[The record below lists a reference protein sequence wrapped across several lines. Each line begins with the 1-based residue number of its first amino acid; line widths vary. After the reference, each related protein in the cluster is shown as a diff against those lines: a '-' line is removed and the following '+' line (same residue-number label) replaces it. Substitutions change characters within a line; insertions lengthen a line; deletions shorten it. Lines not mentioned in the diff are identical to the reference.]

1 MKFTYILSAAAIF
14 LSVQAQVS
22 WYVSSKNIT
31 CSGHEDGHIDCVPG
45 NESGAP
51 EVPLEHPATTPRR
64 SALDAAALEKRVTC
78 NIDGVTKG
86 LACFTHCFAIGYC
99 NSHCDG
105 NNICHCTCMDKTPWW
120 NPIVC
125 SKTSCA

>member
-1 MKFTYILSAAAIF
+1 MKFTIISVLSVLLVA
-14 LSVQAQVS
+14 VQAQEAQ

-31 CSGHEDGHIDCVPG
+31 CKGHDDGHIACEAG
-45 NESGAP
+45 HINNAP
-51 EVPLEHPATTPRR
+51 EV
-64 SALDAAALEKRVTC
+64 ALDHSPAVKGRSPSPLDKRVTC
-78 NIDGVTKG
+78 NIDGVTQG

-99 NSHCDG
+99 NSHCDS
-105 NNICHCTCMDKTPWW
+105 NNICHCTCLDKTAWW